1 LIIAPVVGIDLGTT
15 FSAIAVVNRHGFP
28 EVLSNRDGEDITPSV
43 VLFDGARVVVG
54 SSAKRGAAANPLDVV
69 QFVKR
74 QMGVPHWAF
83 MTGEGQRYS
92 AEEVSA
98 LILKR
103 LKEDAEAK
111 LGVSI
116 QDAVITVP
124 AYFDDAQRKATQQAG
139 QIAGLNVLRIIN
151 EPTAAALAYG
161 LDKARERQTL
171 LVYDLGG
178 GTFDVTVMRIEAG
191 KIDVIATGGDKNLGG
206 FDWDNLLMMHLNEKF
221 MAAGGPDLFEDPAS
235 EQDLRDKA
243 EICKK
248 NLSNLDRTSVHFQA
262 SGRTLA
268 VEVTLETF
276 EELSR
281 PLNERTARIVGFV
294 MDDAKLRPEQI
305 DKVLLVGGSTRMRA
319 VPMIIQGIFGRA
331 GSREL
336 DPDKVVAQG
345 AALQGALLA
354 AESGGPSWVDAG
366 ALPPMQIRDVNS
378 HSLGVVT
385 VDEKE
390 KPYNTVVLRKDSP
403 YGTREEDTF
412 CTVVDA
418 QKSIRLRVTEG
429 EGRDLESVRIVFE
442 HEILVPSYPAG
453 APIRIGFLYTP
464 DGTVRIEVYDL
475 TARRPLT
482 DDLKFE
488 RRSNKSE
495 QQIDESKQRFATNP
509 DG

>member
-1 LIIAPVVGIDLGTT
+1 MTVAPVVGIDLGTT

-28 EVLSNRDGEDITPSV
+28 EVLANRDGEDITPSV
-43 VLFDGARVVVG
+43 VLFDRGSAVVG
-54 SSAKRGAAANPLDVV
+54 SSARRGATATPLDVV

-74 QMGVPHWAF
+74 QMGVPHWTF
-83 MTGEGQRYS
+83 ITGAGERYS

-111 LGVSI
+111 LGVAI
-116 QDAVITVP
+116 HDAVITVP

-161 LDKARERQTL
+161 IDKAREPQTL

-178 GTFDVTVMRIEAG
+178 GTFDVTVMRIDAG
-191 KIDVIATGGDKNLGG
+191 NIDVIATGGDKNLGG

-221 MAAGGPDLFEDPAS
+221 MAAGGPDLFGDPAT

-248 NLSNLDRTSVHFQA
+248 NLSNLDRTSMHFQA
-262 SGRTLA
+262 GGRS
-268 VEVTLETF
+268 VGIEVTLETF

-281 PLNERTARIVGFV
+281 PLNERTARIVGLV
-294 MDDAKLRPEQI
+294 LDDANLRPEQI

-319 VPMIIQGIFGRA
+319 VPAIIQTIFGRT

-354 AESGGPSWVDAG
+354 AQSGRPSWVDPG
-366 ALPPMQIRDVNS
+366 AVPPVEIRDVNS

-385 VDEKE
+385 LDDQGKL
-390 KPYNTVVLRKDSP
+390 YNSVVLRKDSP

-412 CTVVDA
+412 CTVVDG

-429 EGRDLESVRIVFE
+429 EGRDLEGLSIVFE
-442 HEILVPSYPAG
+442 HEVPVPSYPAG
-453 APIRIGFLYTP
+453 APIRIGFLYTH

-488 RRSNKSE
+488 RKSNKSD
-495 QQIDESKQRFATNP
+495 QQVDDSKQRFSTHP
-509 DG
+509 IE

>member
-1 LIIAPVVGIDLGTT
+1 MRAPVVGIDLGTT

-28 EVLSNRDGEDITPSV
+28 EVLANRDGEDITPSV
-43 VLFDGARVVVG
+43 VLFEGDRTVVG
-54 SSAKRGAAANPLDVV
+54 SSARRAGAASPYDVV

-74 QMGVPHWAF
+74 QMGVPHWNF
-83 MTGEGQRYS
+83 VTGAGQKYS

-111 LGVSI
+111 LGVAI

-124 AYFDDAQRKATQQAG
+124 AYFDDAQRKATQDAG
-139 QIAGLNVLRIIN
+139 RAAGLNVLRIIN

-161 LDKARERQTL
+161 ADKARERQTL

-178 GTFDVTVMRIEAG
+178 GTFDVTVMRVEAG

-221 MAAGGPDLFEDPAS
+221 MEAGGSDLFDDPAS
-235 EQDLRDKA
+235 EYDLRDKA

-248 NLSNLDRTSVHFQA
+248 NLSNLDRTSVHFQGT
-262 SGRTLA
+262 GRAVA

-276 EELSR
+276 QELSR
-281 PLNERTARIVGFV
+281 PLNERTARIVRFV
-294 MDDAKLRPEQI
+294 LEDAKLRPEEI

-319 VPMIIQGIFGRA
+319 VPAVIQEIFGRA

-354 AESGGPSWVDAG
+354 AESGGASWVDAG
-366 ALPPMQIRDVNS
+366 VVPPVQISDVNS
-378 HSLGVVT
+378 HSMGVVT
-385 VDEKE
+385 VDDKG
-390 KPYNTVVLRKDSP
+390 KSYNSIVLPKNNP
-403 YGTREEDTF
+403 YGTRQEDTF
-412 CTVVDA
+412 CTVADG
-418 QKSIRLRVTEG
+418 QTSIRLRVTEG
-429 EGRDLESVRIVFE
+429 EGRDLEGLPIVFE
-442 HEILVPSYPAG
+442 HDVAVPSYPAG
-453 APIRIGFLYTP
+453 SPIRIGFLYTA
-464 DGTVRIEVYDL
+464 DGNVRIEVYDL

-482 DDLKFE
+482 DDLKFS
-488 RRSNKSE
+488 RKANKTE
-495 QQIDESKQRFATNP
+495 QQVDESTQRVSTQTVE
-509 DG
+509 